1 MEPVVVQPVT
11 RRTLLGLIGAGA
23 LAPLLPYGRV
33 LAAPSRAIKIYKS
46 PYCGC
51 CGSWTKILS
60 KAGYAPEVIKM
71 NDLAPVKRRA
81 GVPANLETCH
91 TAFVD
96 GYVVEGHVPVEAIEK
111 MLAERPEIV
120 GIGVPGMPTGS
131 PGMPGPDPEPFSVIA
146 FAADGRQ
153 SVYMSFR

>member
-1 MEPVVVQPVT
+1 MDPVVEMPAA
-11 RRTLLGLIGAGA
+11 RRTFLGLVGAGA
-23 LAPLLPYGRV
+23 LALLLPAGR
-33 LAAPSRAIKIYKS
+33 AAARGRAIKIYKS

-51 CGSWTKILS
+51 CGAWTKILAG
-60 KAGYAPEVIKM
+60 AGYDPEVIKTE
-71 NDLAPVKRRA
+71 DLAPVKRRA

-96 GYVVEGHVPVEAIEK
+96 GYVVEGHVPVEAIER
-111 MLAERPEIV
+111 MLAERPAIV
-120 GIGVPGMPTGS
+120 GIAVPGMPVGS
-131 PGMPGPDPEPFSVIA
+131 PGMPGSDPEPFSVIA